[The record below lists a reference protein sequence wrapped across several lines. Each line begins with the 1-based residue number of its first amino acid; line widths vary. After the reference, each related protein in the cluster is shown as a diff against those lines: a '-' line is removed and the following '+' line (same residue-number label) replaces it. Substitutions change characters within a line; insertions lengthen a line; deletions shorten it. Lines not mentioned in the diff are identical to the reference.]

1 MTEWKEYTGSD
12 EQIAEL
18 KDALNSYGFIT
29 SRISGIR
36 WNKQVIP
43 SEITLNE
50 VFEFATEYLII
61 PDDPLREM
69 KIRQARTGQPV
80 WYNHKFIKAS
90 GECGSFHPAF
100 CQPETY
106 EYSFTEFKEE
116 V

>member
-80 WYNHKFIKAS
+80 WYNHKFIPPHQINPPFSFRSSKKQKESWYLS
-90 GECGSFHPAF
+90 G
-100 CQPETY
+100 T
-106 EYSFTEFKEE
+106 
-116 V
+116 